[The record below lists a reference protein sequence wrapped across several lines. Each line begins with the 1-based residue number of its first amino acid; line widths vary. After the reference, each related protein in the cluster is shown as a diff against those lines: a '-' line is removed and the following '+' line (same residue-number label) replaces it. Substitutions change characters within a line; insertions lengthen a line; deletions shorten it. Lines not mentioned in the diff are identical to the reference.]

1 VLTHVLSES
10 VLLSLAG
17 GAVGLLLA
25 RWAIGAFMA
34 AELPL
39 GLPAPIDLRLDPRMM
54 MFTAGLALLTGIT
67 FGLIPAWRLSR
78 SDVVSSLRDD
88 VTPLTFRQGRINLR
102 NGLVVGQVAVSF
114 VLLVIAGLFVRSLG
128 AAQQAEIGFDPSG
141 IAAVSADLAH
151 SGYEPAEARTAFN
164 TLRERVAA
172 LPGVD
177 SASLALQVPVRGG
190 GGSSTLIVDGYVDPN
205 GTEAV
210 EVTRAVVGP
219 GYFRTLGVPLLQ
231 GRTFEDTDNNDSST
245 VIVIS
250 ESMARAYWGTTEV
263 VGGRV
268 RGQGGD
274 PDSWMDVV
282 GVVGDV
288 NIESVTDAP
297 EPVFYLSTGQSMGT
311 RAYVIARTAGSP
323 DGLLA
328 PMRDALR
335 AIEPTVPILE
345 LTTMEQHL
353 AGALQTERFTARLLS
368 GFGVLGLLLA
378 AIRMALGAGR
388 PQVVRMVIG
397 EVMSL
402 IVVALVIGLGAA
414 LLVSPGVSSVL
425 YGVSPMDPVTLAAT
439 AALLALTAALA
450 TWLPARRAASVD
462 PVRAL
467 RTD

>member
-1 VLTHVLSES
+1 
-10 VLLSLAG
+10 
-17 GAVGLLLA
+17 
-25 RWAIGAFMA
+25 
-34 AELPL
+34 
-39 GLPAPIDLRLDPRMM
+39 
-54 MFTAGLALLTGIT
+54 
-67 FGLIPAWRLSR
+67 
-78 SDVVSSLRDD
+78 
-88 VTPLTFRQGRINLR
+88 
-102 NGLVVGQVAVSF
+102 
-114 VLLVIAGLFVRSLG
+114 VRSLG

-151 SGYEPAEARTAFN
+151 SGYDPAEARTAFN

-177 SASLALQVPVRGG
+177 SASLALQIPVRGG

-231 GRTFEDTDNNDSST
+231 GRTFEATDNNDSST

-250 ESMARAYWGTTEV
+250 EAMARAYWGTTEV
-263 VGGRV
+263 GGGRV

-274 PDSWMDVV
+274 PESWMDVI

-323 DGLLA
+323 AGLLA

-353 AGALQTERFTARLLS
+353 AGALQTERFTAHVRGRRL
-368 GFGVLGLLLA
+368 
-378 AIRMALGAGR
+378 R
-388 PQVVRMVIG
+388 
-397 EVMSL
+397 
-402 IVVALVIGLGAA
+402 
-414 LLVSPGVSSVL
+414 
-425 YGVSPMDPVTLAAT
+425 
-439 AALLALTAALA
+439 
-450 TWLPARRAASVD
+450 RRA
-462 PVRAL
+462 PHR
-467 RTD
+467 RTRHPHGPRCRPPAGGAHGDW